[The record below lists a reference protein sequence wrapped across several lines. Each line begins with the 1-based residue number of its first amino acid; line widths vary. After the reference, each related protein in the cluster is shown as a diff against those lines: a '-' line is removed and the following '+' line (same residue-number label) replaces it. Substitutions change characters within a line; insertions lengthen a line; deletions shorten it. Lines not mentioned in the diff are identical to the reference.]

1 MRAFLLAAPF
11 ALGLGL
17 FASSSSMA
25 APASGVSILDGVAK
39 TTAVEQVR
47 WWGWRWHRRHCWH
60 GRWSRVW
67 CG

>member
-1 MRAFLLAAPF
+1 MRAFLLAAPL

-17 FASSSSMA
+17 LTTSNSMA
-25 APASGVSILDGVAK
+25 APASGVSILDAVAK

-47 WWGWRWHRRHCWH
+47 WHWHWRRHCHH